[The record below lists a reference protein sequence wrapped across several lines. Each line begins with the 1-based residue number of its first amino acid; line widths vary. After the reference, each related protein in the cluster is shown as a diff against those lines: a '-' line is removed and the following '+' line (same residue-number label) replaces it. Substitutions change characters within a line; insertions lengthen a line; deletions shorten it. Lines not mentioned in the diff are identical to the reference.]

1 MTVAF
6 DPKVDMILQY
16 MTNFFASA
24 YPIAGIAIGT
34 LLGGMVIG
42 TLIGLLRSRRG

>member
-1 MTVAF
+1 MSF

-34 LLGGMVIG
+34 LLASLIIG
-42 TLIGLLRSRRG
+42 QIIKLVTGRR

>member
-1 MTVAF
+1 MSF

-24 YPIAGIAIGT
+24 YPIVGIAIGI
-34 LLGGMVIG
+34 LLGGLLLTMLVRVIWPN
-42 TLIGLLRSRRG
+42 R